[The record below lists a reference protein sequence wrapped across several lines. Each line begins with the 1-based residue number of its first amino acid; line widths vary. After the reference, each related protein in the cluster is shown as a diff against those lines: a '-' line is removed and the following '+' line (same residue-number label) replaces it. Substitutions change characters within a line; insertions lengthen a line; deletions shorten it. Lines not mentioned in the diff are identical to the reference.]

1 MMLFIVMMI
10 QKYRLFLVIGPLEN
24 KSMCFAL
31 RIREDKNKNM
41 YEVIVETYCMSVR
54 DYAACN
60 AVRNLFDSCYEDKM
74 DAVKA
79 YDDQY
84 EKYYKEH
91 KYDSYCYKHDDIFEI
106 VEKKSAGYNVV
117 VRGRIFIKG
126 EADK

>member
-1 MMLFIVMMI
+1 MI
-10 QKYRLFLVIGPLEN
+10 T
-24 KSMCFAL
+24 
-31 RIREDKNKNM
+31 EDTNKNM

-60 AVRNLFDSCYEDKM
+60 AVRIIFDGCYEDRM

-84 EKYYKEH
+84 KEYYEEH
-91 KYDSYCYKHDDIFEI
+91 RNCYCSKDDDMFKI

-117 VRGRIFIKG
+117 VRGRIIIKG

>member
-1 MMLFIVMMI
+1 
-10 QKYRLFLVIGPLEN
+10 
-24 KSMCFAL
+24 MCFAL
-31 RIREDKNKNM
+31 RIRKDMNKNM

-60 AVRNLFDSCYEDKM
+60 AVRIIFDGCYEDKM

-106 VEKKSAGYNVV
+106 VEKKSADYSVV
-117 VRGRIFIKG
+117 IRGRIFIKG

>member
-1 MMLFIVMMI
+1 
-10 QKYRLFLVIGPLEN
+10 
-24 KSMCFAL
+24 
-31 RIREDKNKNM
+31 M
-41 YEVIVETYCMSVR
+41 YEVIVETYCMSCFFYV
-54 DYAACN
+54 YVACN
-60 AVRNLFDSCYEDKM
+60 AVRIIFDGCYEDKM

-106 VEKKSAGYNVV
+106 VEKKSADYSVV
-117 VRGRIFIKG
+117 IRGRIFIKG